1 MSTEAEARALFWR
14 AKFDGHE
21 FVCPSC
27 EEAGSFWE
35 YECRPEV
42 RKCAACGTQVRLRA
56 GTLLDSTKSPVLLWA
71 KALFFMMQG
80 KRGVSALELQRHLKV
95 KSHGFV
101 WSMLQRIRGAL
112 SQRDA
117 SYKLCGIVEFDGA
130 VFGRRE
136 SGEQTEVLLAIE
148 TKEFIDAKGRPREKA
163 GFAAAIVANETKVAA
178 QAFAE
183 QALAKGTQVNTDAS
197 RHFAISRDSPSTIA
211 PWVARTRRSRAG
223 CPGFTSSSPT

>member
-1 MSTEAEARALFWR
+1 
-14 AKFDGHE
+14 
-21 FVCPSC
+21 
-27 EEAGSFWE
+27 
-35 YECRPEV
+35 
-42 RKCAACGTQVRLRA
+42 
-56 GTLLDSTKSPVLLWA
+56 
-71 KALFFMMQG
+71 MMQG